1 MRLSIRRMFLA
12 SAALT
17 LFMVTVFGTVLF
29 SLRLTVVGDAFVR
42 TYQLSNMCVLKQTI
56 GEDTDYLLTYLL
68 THLRLTFKQNV
79 LFNHNESVNFTQD
92 SV

>member
-1 MRLSIRRMFLA
+1 MFLA

-56 GEDTDYLLTYLL
+56 GEDTDYLLTYPLTYLL
-68 THLRLTFKQNV
+68 SSKMSYLITI
-79 LFNHNESVNFTQD
+79 ESVNFT
-92 SV
+92 